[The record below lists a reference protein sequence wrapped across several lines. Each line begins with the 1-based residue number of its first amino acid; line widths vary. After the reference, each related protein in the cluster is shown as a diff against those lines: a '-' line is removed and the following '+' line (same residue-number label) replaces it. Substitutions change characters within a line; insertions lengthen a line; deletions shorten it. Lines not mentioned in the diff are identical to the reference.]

1 MQVDIVRLGING
13 EGIFYVPSGDDKD
26 KIGFVD
32 FALPCETCDVTIT
45 NNKTRFCNA
54 KLNEVLTKSTSR
66 INPKCPYFFECGGCD
81 LQHMDD
87 SLQLE
92 FKLRKVKD
100 TISKVD
106 KSFSDIQIISKN
118 KFEYRNKMTFPFVY
132 SQDEI
137 KIGMF
142 KKNSHDVIEIKDC
155 LISKKGIIKVLNFS
169 QKYFNENF
177 KLFSDTYKLGF
188 LKYLVIREVDDKLLV
203 TIVASK
209 KINLFDYYQKLN
221 TAIKTQG
228 LSLLVSDNSKDIM
241 KGKYFELYGKNSIDT
256 SEFGI
261 NYSIN
266 NLSFLQINDIIK
278 KELYM
283 EVIRNIGTSNVI
295 DAFSGAG
302 LMSAIIAKDKNVI
315 GIEINKFASDIAQKL
330 KLSNNI
336 TTLTN
341 ICGDANEKIRCVSKD
356 LGDYTLILDPARS
369 GCGEKLLQFLQDENN
384 NLPKRIIYVS
394 CNLATLER
402 DLKFM
407 INNFT
412 INSVKAFDM
421 FPNTKHIE
429 SLVVL
434 DKIQE

>member
-13 EGIFYVPSGDDKD
+13 EGIFYVPCGDDKD

-155 LISKKGIIKVLNFS
+155 LISKRGIIKVLNFS

-177 KLFSDTYKLGF
+177 KLFSDTSKLGF

-266 NLSFLQINDIIK
+266 NLSFLQINDII
-278 KELYM
+278 
-283 EVIRNIGTSNVI
+283 
-295 DAFSGAG
+295 
-302 LMSAIIAKDKNVI
+302 
-315 GIEINKFASDIAQKL
+315 
-330 KLSNNI
+330 
-336 TTLTN
+336 
-341 ICGDANEKIRCVSKD
+341 
-356 LGDYTLILDPARS
+356 
-369 GCGEKLLQFLQDENN
+369 
-384 NLPKRIIYVS
+384 
-394 CNLATLER
+394 
-402 DLKFM
+402 
-407 INNFT
+407 
-412 INSVKAFDM
+412 
-421 FPNTKHIE
+421 
-429 SLVVL
+429 
-434 DKIQE
+434 

>member
-32 FALPCETCDVTIT
+32 FALLGETCDVTIT

-66 INPKCPYFFECGGCD
+66 TNPKCPYFFECGGCD

-92 FKLRKVKD
+92 FKLHKVKD
-100 TISKVD
+100 AISKVD
-106 KSFSDIQIISKN
+106 KNFSDVQLISKN

-132 SQDEI
+132 CQDEI

-155 LISKKGIIKVLNFS
+155 LISKKGIIKVLKFS
-169 QKYFNENF
+169 QKYFKENF
-177 KLFSDTYKLGF
+177 KLFSDTSKLGF

-209 KINLFDYYQKLN
+209 KINLSDYYQKLN
-221 TAIKTQG
+221 NTVNTQG

-241 KGKYFELYGKNSIDT
+241 SGKYFELYGKNSIDT

-266 NLSFLQINDIIK
+266 NLSFLQVNDIIK

-283 EVIRNIGTSNVI
+283 EVIKNIGTSNVI

-315 GIEINKFASDIAQKL
+315 GIEINKFASSIAQKL
-330 KLSNNI
+330 KVTNNI

-341 ICGDANEKIRCVSKD
+341 ICDDANEKIREVSKD
-356 LGDYTLILDPARS
+356 LCDYTLILDPARS
-369 GCGEKLLQFLQDENN
+369 GCGEKLLQFLKDENN

-402 DLKFM
+402 DLKYM

-412 INSVKAFDM
+412 INSVKGFDM
-421 FPNTKHIE
+421 FPQTKHIE

-434 DKIQE
+434 DKIQK